1 MIAYRLSA
9 WLWERKVSTGPAWR
23 GNPQGR
29 RDEEMLELMDARE
42 THPRTCVRGVDGAVL
57 GSDRL
62 AGPWGSVGGRALQ
75 SQHADT

>member
-1 MIAYRLSA
+1 
-9 WLWERKVSTGPAWR
+9 
-23 GNPQGR
+23 
-29 RDEEMLELMDARE
+29 MLELMDARE

-62 AGPWGSVGGRALQ
+62 AGPWGSVGGRALR